1 MEAQELLDAIQYIN
15 HKFSDK
21 EWVKAQNGNVL
32 SYTALKLAAMKGY
45 LIDEK
50 QTAQGKMLEA
60 EIEMD
65 RQKAI
70 AYKKAMETSNATAA
84 KDGKY
89 DDEDFIAAR
98 RQYATAKVYYEKLKS
113 VTADSHDM
121 IESIRS
127 RIIDLQGARKD
138 EQIR

>member
-1 MEAQELLDAIQYIN
+1 MELDQLIEAIQRIN
-15 HKFSDK
+15 KKFTDGD
-21 EWVKAQNGNVL
+21 WVKAQNGNVL
-32 SYTALKLAAMKGY
+32 SYTALKLAAMKAY
-45 LIDEK
+45 LIDVKEIAHAE
-50 QTAQGKMLEA
+50 TLEA

-70 AYKKAMETSNATAA
+70 AYKKALKESNATAA

-98 RQYATAKVYYEKLKS
+98 RAYAAAKVQFEKLKS
-113 VTADSHDM
+113 VTADSHDL

-127 RIIDLQGARKD
+127 RVIDLQGARKD
-138 EQIR
+138 EQVR